1 MPEEMPAPLRR
12 DVGLLGRLLG
22 RVLEEAGGRELLED
36 VERLRHATIALRGAV
51 GDREA
56 ARARVVEL
64 VAGFDLAR
72 AELVARAFTVYFQL
86 VNLAEEQHRVRTL
99 RERSRGQGPVRE
111 SFAAAVQEVRD
122 AAGQRGLA
130 ALLQRLEITPVLTAH
145 PTEARRRAV
154 VEALRRIG
162 AEVDRLDDPRLAA
175 GEEADVHRRLLE
187 EITILWRTAQ
197 LRRDRPSPLDE
208 VRTVAAVFDASLF
221 RLVPSVYRSLEQ
233 ALAGDAAGTRPPPFR
248 PFLRWGSWVGGDRD
262 GNPAVTAET
271 TRAAMAVQADHVLRG
286 LEAASRRIGRSL
298 TVSGASTPPSAEL
311 LASLADDE
319 AAFPGPAATIRRR
332 SPDEPHRRKLLLVAE
347 RLAAT
352 RAALPPA
359 QGAGYRDAG
368 QLLADL
374 RLLQGSLAAAGAGR
388 LAYGELQQLAWQAET
403 FGFHLASLE
412 VRQHASVHAE
422 ALAEL
427 APDAAGDAAAL
438 DRLAT
443 AGRPTVAP
451 GGGSRAEGGIA
462 AEVVGT
468 LRVMAELQ
476 AGYGADA
483 CRRYVVSFS
492 RSAADLAAVRALAR
506 LAVPGG
512 RFALDVVPLFE
523 SRADLEAAP
532 GVLDEY
538 VALPGVAA
546 WLEERQGRLEVMLGY
561 SDSAKDAGFLA
572 ANVALYQAQ
581 GALAAWAAGRGV
593 DLTLFHGRGG
603 ALGRGGG
610 PAGRAVRGQAP
621 GSVAG
626 RFKVTEQG
634 EVIFARYGNP
644 AIGYRHL
651 EQVSNAVL
659 GASTPGAQ
667 AALAAGERRFLP
679 ETIRMAAASEAA
691 YRELVEQDGFAEFFA
706 RVTPIQELGL
716 LRIGSRPARRAA
728 GGDIAS
734 LRAIPW
740 VFAWSQNRCNLPG
753 WYGLGTGLAA
763 GREEPGGLATLRAMY
778 QEWPFFRSLIEN
790 AEMSLA
796 KADPLVAEPYL
807 ALGGRPDLVAAIRE
821 EFRRTRA
828 LVLEITGAERLLGHR
843 AVLRRAVDLRNPY
856 VDALSFLQVRFLADL
871 RAGLAGPDA
880 ERTADLV
887 LLTVN
892 GVAAGLQNTG

>member
-1 MPEEMPAPLRR
+1 
-12 DVGLLGRLLG
+12 
-22 RVLEEAGGRELLED
+22 
-36 VERLRHATIALRGAV
+36 
-51 GDREA
+51 
-56 ARARVVEL
+56 
-64 VAGFDLAR
+64 
-72 AELVARAFTVYFQL
+72 
-86 VNLAEEQHRVRTL
+86 
-99 RERSRGQGPVRE
+99 
-111 SFAAAVQEVRD
+111 
-122 AAGQRGLA
+122 
-130 ALLQRLEITPVLTAH
+130 
-145 PTEARRRAV
+145 
-154 VEALRRIG
+154 
-162 AEVDRLDDPRLAA
+162 
-175 GEEADVHRRLLE
+175 
-187 EITILWRTAQ
+187 
-197 LRRDRPSPLDE
+197 
-208 VRTVAAVFDASLF
+208 
-221 RLVPSVYRSLEQ
+221 
-233 ALAGDAAGTRPPPFR
+233 
-248 PFLRWGSWVGGDRD
+248 
-262 GNPAVTAET
+262 
-271 TRAAMAVQADHVLRG
+271 
-286 LEAASRRIGRSL
+286 
-298 TVSGASTPPSAEL
+298 
-311 LASLADDE
+311 
-319 AAFPGPAATIRRR
+319 
-332 SPDEPHRRKLLLVAE
+332 
-347 RLAAT
+347 
-352 RAALPPA
+352 
-359 QGAGYRDAG
+359 
-368 QLLADL
+368 
-374 RLLQGSLAAAGAGR
+374 
-388 LAYGELQQLAWQAET
+388 
-403 FGFHLASLE
+403 
-412 VRQHASVHAE
+412 
-422 ALAEL
+422 
-427 APDAAGDAAAL
+427 
-438 DRLAT
+438 
-443 AGRPTVAP
+443 
-451 GGGSRAEGGIA
+451 
-462 AEVVGT
+462 
-468 LRVMAELQ
+468 
-476 AGYGADA
+476 
-483 CRRYVVSFS
+483 
-492 RSAADLAAVRALAR
+492 
-506 LAVPGG
+506 
-512 RFALDVVPLFE
+512 
-523 SRADLEAAP
+523 
-532 GVLDEY
+532 
-538 VALPGVAA
+538 
-546 WLEERQGRLEVMLGY
+546 MLGY

-581 GALAAWAAGRGV
+581 GALAAWAAERGV

-621 GSVAG
+621 GSLAG

-644 AIGYRHL
+644 AIGHRHL

-659 GASTPGAQ
+659 GASTTGAQ
-667 AALAAGERRFLP
+667 AALLAGERRFLP
-679 ETIRMAAASEAA
+679 EAIRMAAASEAA

-871 RAGLAGPDA
+871 RAGVAGPDA